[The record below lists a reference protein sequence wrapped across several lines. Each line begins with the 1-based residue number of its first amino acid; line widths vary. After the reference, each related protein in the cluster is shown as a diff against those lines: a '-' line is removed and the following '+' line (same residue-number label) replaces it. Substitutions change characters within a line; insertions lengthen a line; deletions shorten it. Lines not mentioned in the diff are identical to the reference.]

1 MIFVSCG
8 TEKYPF
14 HRLVAGISDAI
25 ERGLIKDRVV
35 IQGSML
41 GRKPDTCEFVGVLAF
56 DVFIDLV
63 KSSDIYVCHGGAGS
77 LIAGLS
83 SGKRPVAVPRYK
95 KLQENV
101 DDHQVELTLRLAR
114 EGLVIPCL
122 EGDDLAAK
130 IGEARTTGMIEYS
143 PPERATLLKYLRELL
158 LS

>member
-14 HRLVAGISDAI
+14 NRLVSGISDAI
-25 ERGLIKDRVV
+25 EKGLIKDRVV
-35 IQGSML
+35 IQGSLL
-41 GRKPDTCEFVGVLAF
+41 GHKPDTCEFVGVLPF
-56 DVFIDLV
+56 DAFIDLV

-122 EGDDLAAK
+122 DHDDLAAK
-130 IGEARTTGMIEYS
+130 ISEARTSSMIDYS
-143 PPERATLLKYLRELL
+143 PPERATLLQYLRDILCP
-158 LS
+158 